1 MTDDVDDVA
10 VRRLINGDRSIPLY
24 RRRQGSRGPLPW
36 SPEALEAIRVMTR
49 SGMSDRQI
57 AERLGHS
64 RSGILMVRRRYGIP
78 SAQPRTTRTA

>member
-24 RRRQGSRGPLPW
+24 RRRKGNRGTSSL
-36 SPEALEAIRVMTR
+36 SPETVEAIRIMAR

-57 AERLGHS
+57 GERLGRS
-64 RSGILMVRRRYGIP
+64 RDAIAKARTRYCVP